1 MKIFV
6 LSFFLNALILIAMFF
21 WQNHYFKKKLFKK
34 TSLLKKQAHQDLIN
48 FKEKQVKELEKYH
61 CLAEVGRLAS
71 GIIHDF
77 ANPLT
82 ALMLSLEQTCFRD
95 LNEIKADEW
104 GQKINEANLLCK
116 RMAHLLKAAS
126 KQLKSQAEIKEPF
139 SIKEEIDNVLSLL
152 SWKAQSYKVNLR
164 SNFEEEIFLNNNA
177 LKFNRIICNLVG
189 NAIEAVDSQK
199 KNSWVEIKARL
210 VNERLIMSITDNGLG
225 LPEDLK
231 EKLFNPFF
239 STKKKNG
246 NLGLGLAIVSD
257 LVEKDFAGKI
267 RVSSQIKKFT
277 AFTIEL
283 PLEIKDIKIP
293 EESGVLG

>member
-6 LSFFLNALILIAMFF
+6 LFFFLSAPILIAALFF
-21 WQNHYFKKKLFKK
+21 QYYYFKKKLSQKNKLLDSQTQQVLADFKK
-34 TSLLKKQAHQDLIN
+34 SQA
-48 FKEKQVKELEKYH
+48 KELEKYH
-61 CLAEVGRLAS
+61 CLVEAGRLAG

-82 ALMLSLEQTCFRD
+82 ALVLNLEQIRFRD
-95 LNEIKADEW
+95 LSEIKTAEW
-104 GQKINEANLLCK
+104 EQKINEASLLCQ
-116 RMAHLLKAAS
+116 RMTHLLKAAS
-126 KQLKSQAEIKEPF
+126 KQLSSQTETKELF
-139 SIKEEIDNVLSLL
+139 SVNEEIDNVLNLL
-152 SWKAQSYKVNLR
+152 DCKARSYKVSLR
-164 SNFEEEIFLNNNA
+164 SNLEKEILLNNNA
-177 LKFNRIICNLVG
+177 LKFSRIICNLVS

-210 VNERLIMSITDNGLG
+210 INGRLIMSITDNGLG

-231 EKLFNPFF
+231 EKLFAPFF
-239 STKKKNG
+239 STKKKKG

-257 LVEKDFAGKI
+257 LVSKDFYGKI
-267 RVSSQIKKFT
+267 RVSSQIRKFT

-293 EESGVLG
+293 EENGALG